1 MSRERFVEL
10 MTPALTRFS
19 QDLKSVLRMV
29 EDPEIDDES
38 RIEAAGALLHVISSS
53 GVIPGVRGVLR
64 HLGDVLLIRLVLND
78 VRERSPNA
86 FQKHAQQL
94 PEMLEPLSDEL
105 GAMHAYLDD
114 RVSVLERA
122 VAKFP
127 KLNHQGHQASAC
139 VEDTESSMWL
149 YDAVHEALIDEIDFD
164 EEDVIREL
172 KQVDRILAPLASR
185 VRR

>member
-19 QDLKSVLRMV
+19 QDLKSVLRIV
-29 EDPEIDDES
+29 EDPEVDDES
-38 RIEAAGALLHVISSS
+38 RAAAAGALLHVIFSS

-64 HLGDVLLIRLVLND
+64 HLGDVLLIRLMLND
-78 VRERSPNA
+78 VRERSPDA
-86 FQKHAQQL
+86 FEKHAQEL

-105 GAMHAYLDD
+105 DAMRAYLDD
-114 RVSVLERA
+114 RVSVLEKA
-122 VAKFP
+122 AENFP
-127 KLNHQGHQASAC
+127 KSNHQGHQASAC
-139 VEDTESSMWL
+139 VEDAESSTWL

-164 EEDVIREL
+164 EEDVVREL

-185 VRR
+185 VPR